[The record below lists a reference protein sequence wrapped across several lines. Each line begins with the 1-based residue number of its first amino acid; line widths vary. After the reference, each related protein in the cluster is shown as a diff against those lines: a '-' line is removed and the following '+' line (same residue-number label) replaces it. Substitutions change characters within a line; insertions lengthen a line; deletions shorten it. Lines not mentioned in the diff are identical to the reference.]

1 MTAKAFIV
9 LGDRGVISVVGADT
23 STFLQG
29 LISNDINKVD
39 ASHAIYATLLT
50 AQGKFLHDFFIAAT
64 PDGDGVLIDCE
75 RGRLDDLLRRLTM
88 YKLRAAVDL
97 SDVSSDFDV
106 VALLGPDS
114 LADAG
119 LPPEP
124 GAARPLGGG
133 IVFTD
138 PRIAEMGARAIL
150 AAETGV
156 GALTSEG
163 FTPGNADDYRTLRL
177 TLGLPDGSHDIV
189 VDKNFPLECGFE
201 ELNAIDYEKGCYV
214 GQELTARTHYRGKI
228 RKRLMPV
235 VIDGPLPE
243 PGTAVMHGER
253 EVGEIRS
260 GAADRAI
267 ALIRIEPFEAAQQKK
282 EFFTAGSAT
291 VTPIKPDWA
300 SF

>member
-1 MTAKAFIV
+1 MTSKTFIV
-9 LGDRGVISVVGADT
+9 LGDRGVISVVGADA

-39 ASHAIYATLLT
+39 SSHAIYATLLT
-50 AQGKFLHDFFIAAT
+50 AQGKFLHDFFIAAA
-64 PDGDGVLIDCE
+64 PIGEGVLIDCE
-75 RGRLDDLLRRLTM
+75 RSRLEDLLRRLTM

-97 SDVSSDFDV
+97 TDVTNDFDV
-106 VALLGPDS
+106 GAFLGPDALS
-114 LADAG
+114 ELD

-138 PRIAEMGARAIL
+138 PRIAEMGVRAIL

-156 GALTSEG
+156 TGLASEG
-163 FTPGNADDYRTLRL
+163 FTPGNPDDYRNLRL

-189 VDKNFPLECGFE
+189 VEKNFPLECGFE

-214 GQELTARTHYRGKI
+214 GQELTARTHHRGKI

-243 PGTAVMHGER
+243 AGTAVMHGDR

-260 GAADRAI
+260 GAEHRAI
-267 ALIRIEPFEAAQQKK
+267 ALIRIEPFEAAQQHN
-282 EFFTAGSAT
+282 ESFTAGPAT